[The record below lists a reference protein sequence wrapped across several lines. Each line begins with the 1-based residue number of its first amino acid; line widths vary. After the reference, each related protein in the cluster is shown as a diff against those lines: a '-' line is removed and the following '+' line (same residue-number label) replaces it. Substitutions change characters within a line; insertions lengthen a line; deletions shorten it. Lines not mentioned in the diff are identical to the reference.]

1 MDPKKAD
8 DAPVVVVVTRSGG
21 IAGLRRTWRAEP
33 VEPDD
38 AVVFVQLI
46 EQCPWDSCD
55 ESRDEDRGTTRG
67 ADRFQWSIEARCGD
81 DDEHHARLGDT
92 DLTGAWRDLVDA
104 VRDWNSRDR

>member
-8 DAPVVVVVTRSGG
+8 DAPVVVEVTRSGG
-21 IAGLRRTWRAEP
+21 FAGLRRTWRAEP

-46 EQCPWDSCD
+46 SECPWSECDAADGDST
-55 ESRDEDRGTTRG
+55 GRG
-67 ADRFQWSIEARCGD
+67 ADRFRWSIEARCGD
-81 DDEHHARLGDT
+81 DDAHHAELGES
-92 DLTGAWRDLVDA
+92 DLTGAWRALVDA